1 MNRSNFG
8 RRYFCKMD
16 SIFSPIQIGSMIL
29 KNRFVR
35 SATQDW
41 LGDDNGRITD
51 KQIVLYKELAVQNVG
66 MIISAHAYVE
76 HPRGRASLRQ
86 NGIYNDCFIGGYR
99 ELVNTVRPYGAKLIV
114 QVAHSGVQ
122 TTAELTEGMAFADP
136 NYLSTKE
143 IEDLIE
149 AFAQA
154 VRRVKQ
160 AGCDGAQIHM
170 AHGYLISRFLS
181 PKTNLR
187 LDEWG
192 GSLTNRVRIANAIV
206 KRSRELV
213 GWEFP
218 LLVKLNS
225 CGGFAGTAAIEIEE
239 VVEISR
245 SLEAVGIDGIEIS
258 GGAGGEEKNSTSRVE
273 VFKPGDEAYF
283 LRAAE
288 RVKNAVHIPV
298 ILVGGVRS
306 RFIMEKMIT
315 EGLVDMISLCRPFI
329 CEPDLV
335 TKMASGT
342 EKVKCIS
349 CNKCRNQEGISCI
362 LQS

>member
-1 MNRSNFG
+1 MNRL
-8 RRYFCKMD
+8 
-16 SIFSPIQIGSMIL
+16 FSSIQIGSMIL

-41 LGDDNGRITD
+41 LGADNGRISD
-51 KQIVLYKELAVQNVG
+51 NQIALYKELAVHDVG

-86 NGIYNDCFIGGYR
+86 NGIYDDCFIAGYR
-99 ELVNTVRPYGAKLIV
+99 ELVDTVRPYGAKLIV

-122 TTAELTEGMAFADP
+122 TTPELTEGKAFADP
-136 NYLSTKE
+136 NSVSVKE
-143 IEDLIE
+143 IEELIE

-154 VRRVKQ
+154 VKRVQ
-160 AGCDGAQIHM
+160 QSGCDGAQMHM

-181 PKTNLR
+181 PKSNQR
-187 LDEWG
+187 QDEWG
-192 GSLTNRVRIANAIV
+192 GSLTNRARIAKAIV

-213 GWEFP
+213 GREFP

-225 CGGFAGTAAIEIEE
+225 SGGFAGTAAIALEE
-239 VVEISR
+239 VVAISR
-245 SLEAVGIDGIEIS
+245 ILEEAGIDGIEVS
-258 GGAGGEEKNSTSRVE
+258 GGAGGEMKNSTSRIDVCKLE
-273 VFKPGDEAYF
+273 DEAYF

-288 RVKNAVHIPV
+288 VIKNAVHVPV
-298 ILVGGVRS
+298 ILVGGIRS
-306 RFIMEKMIT
+306 RSIMEKLIN

-329 CEPDLV
+329 CEPNLV
-335 TKMASGT
+335 TKMAAGA

-349 CNKCRNQEGISCI
+349 CNKCRNTEGISCV
-362 LQS
+362 LQNL